1 MSWSPNKRA
10 FFLFQKEKQK
20 INRNEEIKQIIAK
33 SLDSLN
39 IEYNSDE
46 IIIDT
51 PKLENNG
58 DYSTNIALI
67 LTKKL
72 KKPPLE
78 IANLIKENINS
89 NIFAKVE
96 IASPGFINIY
106 LKKERL
112 YQEIN
117 KILTEGKNYGKNNL
131 GNNKK
136 ILLEYVSANPTGTLH
151 IGHGRGATYGD
162 NLSRIMSYCGYDV
175 TREYYINDAGNQ
187 MNNLGIS
194 IKERYKELCNLP
206 FNIPEDGYHGKE
218 IVAIAKTIYDSY
230 KEEKLTENIEYFK
243 QVGLNV
249 LMQQIKKD
257 LDNYRVNFDVFT
269 SEQSLYDKGEVENVL
284 NQLKKNNDCYI
295 KEDALWLNTSKYGDE
310 KDRVIVKNDGNYT
323 YFLPDIA
330 YHVNKIKRGYQELID
345 VLGADHHGYIN
356 RLKASLEILG
366 YDSSILNVKILQMV
380 RLLKDG
386 EEVKISKRTG
396 KTITLNDLID
406 EVGINATRYFFASK
420 SLDTQMDFDLS
431 LAVKN
436 SNENPVYY
444 IEYANA
450 RIASLLNNYKKE
462 IATKEEYK
470 TIEEPLAYTIMNK
483 LLKFTDTIIVA
494 AKKQQ
499 PHIICN
505 YVYELTSLFHTYY
518 SSTKFITDDEEYTND
533 RIALLSAI
541 KIVINNSLNL
551 IGIIPR
557 EQM

>member
-1 MSWSPNKRA
+1 MSIK
-10 FFLFQKEKQK
+10 K
-20 INRNEEIKQIIAK
+20 EIKQIIAK

-218 IVAIAKTIYDSY
+218 IIAIAKTIYDSY

-462 IATKEEYK
+462 IAAKEEYK

>member
-1 MSWSPNKRA
+1 MSIK
-10 FFLFQKEKQK
+10 
-20 INRNEEIKQIIAK
+20 EEIKQIIAK

-39 IEYNSDE
+39 IEYKSDE

-462 IATKEEYK
+462 IAAKEEYK